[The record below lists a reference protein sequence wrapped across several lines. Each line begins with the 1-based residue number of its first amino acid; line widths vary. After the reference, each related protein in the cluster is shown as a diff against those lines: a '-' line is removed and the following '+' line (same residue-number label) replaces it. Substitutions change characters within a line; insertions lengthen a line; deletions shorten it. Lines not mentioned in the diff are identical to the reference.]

1 MAHYRRVAAI
11 VAACHFER
19 NYEMKRSLLLSII
32 LFFTGCLFDSDQ
44 GDTIQRSSTG
54 EYQGTPYEGKCPG
67 PCFNNSGHYFIYDEN
82 GNLVEDQYDGN
93 SDGWVDSRD
102 TYTYDSAGNKTAW
115 YIDDNA
121 DGRVDDCYKPFKPKI
136 FCFKA

>member
-1 MAHYRRVAAI
+1 MLY
-11 VAACHFER
+11 
-19 NYEMKRSLLLSII
+19 Y
-32 LFFTGCLFDSDQ
+32 
-44 GDTIQRSSTG
+44 
-54 EYQGTPYEGKCPG
+54 
-67 PCFNNSGHYFIYDEN
+67 
-82 GNLVEDQYDGN
+82 YDGN

-136 FCFKA
+136 FSFKAYNKLCNLRF